1 VANHASGNVSAYS
14 IASSGALTALSGSPY
29 TAGTGPYGIVVDQSG
44 THVYVANNGTGD
56 VSAYNI
62 NPSNGNLS
70 PIVGEPFP
78 AGTGPHGV
86 AVAPQQQ

>member
-1 VANHASGNVSAYS
+1 
-14 IASSGALTALSGSPY
+14 
-29 TAGTGPYGIVVDQSG
+29 
-44 THVYVANNGTGD
+44 